1 MEKRKQNTDEKMR
14 IAKEIVGTSSV
25 ADQEHIAGIPGKPGM
40 RHVHVIGNPSTGM
53 SKIAEDMIMA
63 DIKKGHG
70 VAFIDLHGNTAKV
83 ILDACPPSSQNSQAA
98 KEIGQCGSC
107 RTNRRF
113 IDLAITEVT
122 NYGKEQTKYRR
133 KAKDLQ
139 KPLYGPAQCLRHLRH
154 HNR

>member
-14 IAKEIVGTSSV
+14 IAKEIVGTSRV
-25 ADQEHIAGIPGKPGM
+25 AGQEHIACIPGKPGM
-40 RHVHVIGNPSTGM
+40 RHVHLIGRPSMGM
-53 SKIAEDMIMA
+53 SGLLEHMIMA
-63 DIKKGHG
+63 DIKKGYG
-70 VAFIDLHGNTAKV
+70 VATIDLHSDTAKG
-83 ILDACPPSSQNSQAA
+83 ILDACPPGSQNSQAA
-98 KEIGQCGSC
+98 KQMGQCGSC

-113 IDLAITEVT
+113 IDLTITEVM

-139 KPLYGPAQCLRHLRH
+139 KPLYGPAKCLRHLRH